1 MADKKDLS
9 EAQSYSRRRLVTA
22 FTSGIP
28 DGVELMPKKNQTPVI
43 VGVGLTIIAML
54 ISMFYGIISPS
65 LPSGWEN
72 NKLIVAKGSA
82 ARYVSSHGTLHPVI
96 NAISARLLIPSS
108 DFKVL
113 TVADDQLKGIPIGST
128 IGILGAPDSLP
139 DRDNLITGSI
149 RSCTSEHGLDTT
161 VSNANTKKQTSRE
174 AIVASVDG
182 IDYLVTGSH
191 RYQLPSE
198 PTSRDAYLRALGIP
212 QTAVI
217 TATTQWINLFEQG
230 DAMEPIALHNEGE
243 IIGMHGVDVT
253 VGGVVQQQ
261 GDARQTRYVVMPDG
275 SLSALSDF
283 TYGLYI
289 IGKPERLTQPR
300 TLSATDF
307 QYFSNSATSVIPD
320 TWPVDALVS
329 AQGRSSAC
337 AVYPLHSS
345 GKATPSHAQL
355 AVTGDYEASTDGSH
369 SDSVTMRD
377 GAGALVRAA
386 IGTSDKG
393 TVFAIDSTGTAYPVP
408 EASEEILKRLG
419 YSGNDVRTIPRAW
432 IDVFPQGVQLTTA
445 AAGSAPTVSAESKGM
460 SVDAAVADGQEQCQA
475 GVENYITQ
483 RPWTNDLF
491 EPDTLHQQSTGK
503 GVTVAVI
510 DSGVDVDNPHLKD
523 AVVPG
528 VSYLQEDPTNGTTDT
543 YSHGTAVA
551 GIIAARNVQG
561 SSVQGLAPEATILP
575 IRVFENIREEN
586 GRQTGAPSMETV
598 SQAIIY
604 AVDHHAQIINI
615 SLSDTR
621 DIPQMRQA
629 VQYAESHGSL
639 IVASAGNRLTSTSTK
654 DGARYP
660 AAYGEVVGVTALN
673 TDLNVTED
681 SVHGDQVDVAAPG
694 MMTASTIPGGVDCV
708 FATDASSTSFATA
721 YVSAEA
727 ALIAARYPSETPAQ
741 WRQRI
746 LVSANRPHSDQR
758 NTTIGWGIMD
768 PQNALALS
776 LSDTLRG
783 PRLNGEATMRHGG
796 TASSDKPLIL
806 HRRHDSDATMKIIAG
821 VTTVTVLCMCATSW
835 LLAMRRRTA
844 KK

>member
-1 MADKKDLS
+1 M
-9 EAQSYSRRRLVTA
+9 
-22 FTSGIP
+22 
-28 DGVELMPKKNQTPVI
+28 
-43 VGVGLTIIAML
+43 
-54 ISMFYGIISPS
+54 
-65 LPSGWEN
+65 
-72 NKLIVAKGSA
+72 
-82 ARYVSSHGTLHPVI
+82 
-96 NAISARLLIPSS
+96 
-108 DFKVL
+108 L

-161 VSNANTKKQTSRE
+161 VSNANARKQTSRE

-261 GDARQTRYVVMPDG
+261 GDARQTRYVVMTDG

-355 AVTGDYEASTDGSH
+355 AVTGDYGASTDGSH

-460 SVDAAVADGQEQCQA
+460 SVDAAVADRFLPGMLVELAGA
-475 GVENYITQ
+475 GVLVHGDA
-483 RPWTNDLF
+483 R
-491 EPDTLHQQSTGK
+491 TL
-503 GVTVAVI
+503 
-510 DSGVDVDNPHLKD
+510 
-523 AVVPG
+523 
-528 VSYLQEDPTNGTTDT
+528 
-543 YSHGTAVA
+543 AVA
-551 GIIAARNVQG
+551 GSLGEGDRALVSAHLVEATEDDWGREY
-561 SSVQGLAPEATILP
+561 LAPEISCHVVRDLGEAVAHVN
-575 IRVFENIREEN
+575 RY
-586 GRQTGAPSMETV
+586 GTGHSEA
-598 SQAIIY
+598 
-604 AVDHHAQIINI
+604 
-615 SLSDTR
+615 
-621 DIPQMRQA
+621 
-629 VQYAESHGSL
+629 
-639 IVASAGNRLTSTSTK
+639 IVADS
-654 DGARYP
+654 Y
-660 AAYGEVVGVTALN
+660 AACEAFLADVDAAVVYAN
-673 TDLNVTED
+673 
-681 SVHGDQVDVAAPG
+681 
-694 MMTASTIPGGVDCV
+694 ASTRFTDGGV
-708 FATDASSTSFATA
+708 FGLGAEIGISTQKLHARGPMG
-721 YVSAEA
+721 AEA
-727 ALIAARYPSETPAQ
+727 L
-741 WRQRI
+741 
-746 LVSANRPHSDQR
+746 
-758 NTTIGWGIMD
+758 TTLKWVV
-768 PQNALALS
+768 
-776 LSDTLRG
+776 RG
-783 PRLNGEATMRHGG
+783 EGQVR
-796 TASSDKPLIL
+796 
-806 HRRHDSDATMKIIAG
+806 
-821 VTTVTVLCMCATSW
+821 
-835 LLAMRRRTA
+835 
-844 KK
+844 